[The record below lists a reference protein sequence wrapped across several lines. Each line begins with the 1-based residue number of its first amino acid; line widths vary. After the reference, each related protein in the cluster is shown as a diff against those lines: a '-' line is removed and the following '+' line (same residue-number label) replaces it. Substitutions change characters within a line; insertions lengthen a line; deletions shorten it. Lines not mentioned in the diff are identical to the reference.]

1 MSRTFQSF
9 LFCAVL
15 LLTQWVQAQSQTV
28 SGTVT
33 DAVNGIPLTGVSVA
47 VKGTTVGTT
56 TDFDGNYSITV
67 DGESVLV
74 FSFIGF
80 STREISVE
88 GRSVIDLEMLED
100 LEQLDEVVVTALGVS
115 REKKALGYAVS
126 ELSSEDLNTAKEP
139 NVVNSL
145 SGKVAGVVI
154 TQSTSGPAGGAR
166 VVIRGNNSITG
177 NNQPLYVV
185 DGIPIDNSGFGSA
198 AGANTSEFSRS
209 DYGTGISDINPE
221 DIESMT
227 VLKGPNAAAL
237 YGSRASNGVILITTK
252 KGTSGRGLGVTISS
266 SATVDTPLLLPE
278 YQNKY
283 GRGSQGNF
291 PQIPAGGTFE
301 EQVNAVKS
309 NSSWG
314 PAFDG
319 SDQFYY
325 TGDTRPYVAQPDN
338 VKDFFRTG
346 TTFINALTLTGGDDK
361 SNVLFSYTNTEANA
375 ILPNSDVE
383 RHNFNLRG
391 FSKLTNKLTLDAK
404 VTYFEQYAQNRATQG
419 TEGVLAYVYTMPRNV
434 ALNDVKRY
442 QDIDNPVN
450 PDSPYNV
457 ISWGTAG
464 NPYWILENDINE
476 DTRKRIT
483 GFAKVD
489 YQFTDW
495 LSAFARVGTDMVSQ
509 DIFTANQYGHHFNQE
524 GALFINENTVGET
537 NADFLITANKNITEK
552 LNVNAS
558 FGGNHSYRTY
568 KAIGINGRGFKIP
581 TRITVSNL
589 QDPMQSYVPLQEKKV
604 NSLYGAASFAYDNF
618 LYLDLTGRNDWSSA
632 LSEDNRSYFYPS
644 ASFSFI
650 PTSAFD
656 FSGSPFDFMKFRAS
670 WAQVGNDTGVYQ
682 LNETYSLAANGY
694 LGLTQI
700 SRPSVRANENLRP
713 EEVTSIEFGV
723 EFSMFSNRLFLDASY
738 YSISSKDLIF
748 DVPVPQST
756 GYSAFRENVG
766 ELTNKGFEL
775 LVGGTPI
782 QSDNFTW
789 EISANIA
796 KNENELVSLID
807 DLDNF
812 SFTGNNAGTVKVQ
825 ATVGG
830 GFGEIW
836 GTDFKRVESGPNAGA
851 LLLDNVGRPQR
862 SDELVNLGN
871 YQPDMI
877 GGVTNSFTHKNW
889 GLRFLIDYRIGG
901 EVYSGTDASLDA
913 SGVSERT
920 LKYREEGVVLEGFID
935 DGAGNITPNTS
946 SITAQ
951 QYWGAVSG
959 IASNYVYD
967 QTNVRL
973 REVALT
979 YNFPSNMLKETFLTG
994 ASLSLTGRNL
1004 LFLYKKM
1011 DNFDPES
1018 SFSTSNFAQGV
1029 LYNNLPTTRSVG
1041 MNLNL
1046 KF

>member
-15 LLTQWVQAQSQTV
+15 MLTQWTYAQSQTV
-28 SGTVT
+28 TGKVT
-33 DAVNGIPLTGVSVA
+33 DAANGLPLPGVSV
-47 VKGTTVGTT
+47 TVQGAASGTT
-56 TDFDGNYSITV
+56 TDFDGNYTLEV
-67 DGESVLV
+67 NGESVLV
-74 FSFIGF
+74 FSYIGF
-80 STREISVE
+80 SSQTLGVE
-88 GRSVIDLEMLED
+88 GRSVINVVMQED
-100 LEQLDEVVVTALGVS
+100 TQQLDEVVVTALGVS

-126 ELSSEDLNTAKEP
+126 ELNNEDRTTAKEP

-185 DGIPIDNSGFGSA
+185 DGVPIDNSGFGSA
-198 AGANTSEFSRS
+198 AGANTSEYSRS

-278 YQNKY
+278 YQNQY

-291 PQIPAGGTFE
+291 PQIPVGGSFE
-301 EQVNAVKS
+301 DQVNEVKS

-319 SDQFYY
+319 SQQFYY
-325 TGDTRPYVAQPDN
+325 TGENRAYVAQEDN

-346 TTFINALTLTGGDDK
+346 TTFINALTLTGGDQK
-361 SNVLFSYTNTEANA
+361 SNVLFSYTHTDANS
-375 ILPNSDVE
+375 ILPNSDIV

-391 FSKLTNKLTLDAK
+391 FSKLTDKLTLDAK
-404 VTYFEQYAQNRATQG
+404 VTYFEQEAQNRATQG

-434 ALNDVKRY
+434 ALSDVKRY
-442 QDIDNPVN
+442 QDVENPVN
-450 PDSPYNV
+450 PATPYNV

-464 NPYWILENDINE
+464 NPYWILEHDINE

-495 LSAFARVGTDMVSQ
+495 LSAFARIGTDMVKQ
-509 DIFTANQYGHHFNQE
+509 DIFIANQYGHHFNQQ
-524 GALFINENTVGET
+524 GALFIDENTVGET
-537 NADFLITANKNITEK
+537 NADFLITANRDITDK
-552 LNVNAS
+552 LNLTAS
-558 FGGNHSYRTY
+558 FGGNHSYRTF

-589 QDPMQSYVPLQEKKV
+589 QDPMQTYVPLQEKKV
-604 NSLYGAASFAYDNF
+604 NSLYGAASFAWDNF
-618 LYLDLTGRNDWSSA
+618 LYLDLTGRNDWSST

-650 PTSAFD
+650 PSSAFD
-656 FSGSPFDFMKFRAS
+656 FSGTSVDFLKLRAS

-682 LNETYSLAANGY
+682 LQETYELAANGY

-700 SRPSVRANENLRP
+700 SRPDVRANENLRP
-713 EEVTSIEFGV
+713 EEVTSVEFGL
-723 EFSMFSNRLFLDASY
+723 EFNMFSNRLFLDASY
-738 YSISSKDLIF
+738 YSITSRDLIF

-756 GYSAFRENVG
+756 GYSFFRENVG

-775 LVGGTPI
+775 LVGGIPVQTEDF
-782 QSDNFTW
+782 SW

-796 KNENELVSLID
+796 KNENELVELID

-836 GTDFKRVESGPNAGA
+836 GTDFKRVAEGPNAGA
-851 LLLDNVGRPQR
+851 LLLDSNGRPQG
-862 SDELVNLGN
+862 SDELVKLGN
-871 YQPDMI
+871 YQPDMV
-877 GGVTNSFTHKNW
+877 GGVTNSFDYKNF

-901 EVYSGTDASLDA
+901 EVFSGTDAALDA
-913 SGVSERT
+913 SGVSDRT
-920 LKYREEGVVLEGFID
+920 LQYREGGVVLDGFVD
-935 DGAGNITPNTS
+935 DGNGNLSANTA

-979 YNFPSNMLKETFLTG
+979 YNFPSSLLESTFLSS

-1004 LFLYKKM
+1004 FFLYKKM

>member
-1 MSRTFQSF
+1 MSRTFQS
-9 LFCAVL
+9 LMFCAVL
-15 LLTQWVQAQSQTV
+15 CLSQWAAAQSQAITGTVVSEGDGVPLPGVTV
-28 SGTVT
+28 SLKGSASGT
-33 DAVNGIPLTGVSVA
+33 S
-47 VKGTTVGTT
+47 
-56 TDFDGNYSITV
+56 TDFNGNYTIEAGR
-67 DGESVLV
+67 DAVLV
-74 FSFIGF
+74 FSYVGF
-80 STREISVE
+80 TTREIPVE
-88 GRSVIDLEMLED
+88 GQSVINVSLQED
-100 LEQLDEVVVTALGVS
+100 TQQLDEVVVTALGVS

-126 ELSSEDLNTAKEP
+126 ELQNEDLTTAKEP

-145 SGKVAGVVI
+145 SGKVAGVVV

-198 AGANTSEFSRS
+198 AGANTSEFSRA

-221 DIESMT
+221 DIETMT
-227 VLKGPNAAAL
+227 ILKGPNAAAL

-252 KGTSGRGLGVTISS
+252 KGTAGRGIGVTINS

-278 YQNKY
+278 FQNQY

-319 SDQFYY
+319 SSQFYY
-325 TGDTRPYVAQPDN
+325 TGEDRPYEAQPDN
-338 VKDFFRTG
+338 VEDFFRTG
-346 TTFINALTLTGGDDK
+346 TTFINAVTLTGGNQD
-361 SNVLFSYTNTEANA
+361 SNVLFSYTHTDANS
-375 ILPNSDVE
+375 ILPNSEVV

-391 FSKLTNKLTLDAK
+391 FTKLSEKFTLDSK
-404 VTYFEQYAQNRATQG
+404 VTYFEQDAQNRATQG

-434 ALNDVKRY
+434 VLNDVKRF
-442 QDIDNPVN
+442 QDLENPVN
-450 PDSPYNV
+450 PAAPYNV
-457 ISWGTAG
+457 ISWGTSG
-464 NPYWILENDINE
+464 NPYWILENDINQ

-483 GFAKVD
+483 GFAKID

-495 LSAFARVGTDMVSQ
+495 LSAFARIGTDMVKQ
-509 DIFTANQYGHHFNQE
+509 DIFTANQFGHHFNQE

-552 LNVNAS
+552 LNLNAS

-568 KAIGINGRGFKIP
+568 KGIGINGRGFKIP

-604 NSLYGAASFAYDNF
+604 NSLYGAASFAWDNF
-618 LYLDLTGRNDWSSA
+618 LYLDLTGRNDWSST

-650 PTSAFD
+650 PSTAFD
-656 FSGSPFDFMKFRAS
+656 FQGTAIDFLKLRAS

-682 LNETYSLAANGY
+682 LTETFNLAANGY

-700 SRPSVRANENLRP
+700 SRPDVRANENLRP

-723 EFSMFSNRLFLDASY
+723 EFRMFENRLFLDASY
-738 YSISSKDLIF
+738 YDIRSRDLIF

-756 GYSAFRENVG
+756 GYSFFRENVG

-775 LVGGTPI
+775 LMGGTPVRTEDF
-782 QSDNFTW
+782 SW

-796 KNENELVSLID
+796 KNENKLTELIE

-836 GTDFKRVESGPNAGA
+836 GTDYKRVQDGPNAGA
-851 LLLDNVGRPQR
+851 LILDNAGRPQG
-862 SDELVNLGN
+862 SDELVKLGN

-877 GGVTNSFTHKNW
+877 GGITNSFDYRNF
-889 GLRFLIDYRIGG
+889 GFRFLVDYRIGG
-901 EVYSGTDASLDA
+901 EVFSGTDAALDA

-920 LKYREEGVVLEGFID
+920 LQYREDGVVLDGFVD
-935 DGAGNITPNTS
+935 DGAGNLTPNAT

-951 QYWGAVSG
+951 QYWGSVSG
-959 IASNYVYD
+959 IASNYVYS

-979 YNFPSNMLKETFLTG
+979 YNFPAKMLERTFLSG
-994 ASLSLTGRNL
+994 ASVSLTGRNL
-1004 LFLYKKM
+1004 FFIYKEM

-1041 MNLNL
+1041 MNVNL